1 VELDAPPTAFY
12 SYSDMTSR
20 VVRQKGTQ
28 GSKQLPDN
36 KMFYDKTPLPQ
47 VLELRFKPGLKDPY
61 RAGTIFAGVLFPVGS
76 ITVTTP
82 SLHLESALRHELL
95 QKSTQVA
102 STQKR
107 EATEISMDR
116 LSLTVWD
123 LLITRKIS
131 CTLRVSLTRPE
142 HTDGARIQVFDV
154 QHSAYTPY
162 ALRKELSFYLR
173 ECFDLL
179 AQTISSGIKQ
189 DKLIKSYR

>member
-1 VELDAPPTAFY
+1 MELGAPPTAFY
-12 SYSDMTSR
+12 SHFDMTSR
-20 VVRQKGTQ
+20 VVRRKGTH
-28 GSKQLPDN
+28 GSKQLPDT

-95 QKSTQVA
+95 QKSTQVV

-131 CTLRVSLTRPE
+131 CNLRVSLTRPE
-142 HTDGARIQVFDV
+142 NTDRARIQVVDV

-162 ALRKELSFYLR
+162 AFRKELSFYLR

-179 AQTISSGIKQ
+179 ARTISAKIKKN
-189 DKLIKSYR
+189 KLIKPYR